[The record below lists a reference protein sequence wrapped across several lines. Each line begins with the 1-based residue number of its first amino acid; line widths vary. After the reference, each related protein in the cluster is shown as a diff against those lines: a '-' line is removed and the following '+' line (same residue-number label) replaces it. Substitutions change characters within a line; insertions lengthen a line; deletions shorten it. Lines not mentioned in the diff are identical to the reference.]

1 MASLL
6 AEIRGLVPVISA
18 RSAEIEAARRLPAD
32 LALVL
37 AKTGVFRMLVPRERG
52 GLQVT
57 PRELF
62 DVLEN
67 LGSADASVGWCAMI
81 AATSGLT
88 SAYLSAEAAAGIYG
102 DPLTI
107 TGGVFAPMGRAIAD
121 GDDFIVTGKW
131 QWASGS
137 ANCHWLMGGCL
148 ILDDGKPRMLPNGMP
163 DSRMMMFPA
172 QQVTLNDTWHVVGL
186 CGTGSG
192 EMEVKDFRV
201 PKAHSVSLLTD
212 RPSVNAPLYAF
223 PAFGLLALSIAAV
236 MLGNARAALENLTQA
251 ITRKPAFP
259 ARNQQQNVQRF
270 RRALPRQPLSGALRG
285 PFIWRR
291 SMRPGRL
298 HNRAERSMHPKKAA
312 LRLAA
317 TYAVRTS
324 AKITSQLYDMG
335 GGSSVFLANSLQRR
349 FRDAHVGTQH
359 LMVAPQTYE
368 LVGRILAG
376 LPTDTLQL

>member
-62 DVLEN
+62 EVLET

-88 SAYLSAEAAAGIYG
+88 SAYLSTEAAAGIYG

-192 EMEVKDFRV
+192 EMEVKDLRV

-236 MLGNARAALENLTQA
+236 MLGNARAALEDLTQA

-259 ARNQQQNVQRF
+259 
-270 RRALPRQPLSGALRG
+270 GAK
-285 PFIWRR
+285 
-291 SMRPGRL
+291 SA
-298 HNRAERSMHPKKAA
+298 AERSTIQAGLAETTAQWRAARALYLEALDEAWQAAQQSGEIDAPKKAA

-324 AKITSQLYDMG
+324 AKVTSQLYDMG